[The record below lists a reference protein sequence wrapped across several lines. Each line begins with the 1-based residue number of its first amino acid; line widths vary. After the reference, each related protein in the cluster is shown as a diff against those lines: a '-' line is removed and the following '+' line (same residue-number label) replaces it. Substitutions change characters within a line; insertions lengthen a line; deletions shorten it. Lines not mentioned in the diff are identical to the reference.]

1 MNKNAKLILD
11 VVANSSGHLTAEQIH
26 MALRDSGNRMALA
39 TVYNNLAQLYSD
51 GLIRK
56 VSVEG
61 FPDRYDKM
69 TPHDHLVCRI
79 CGRLADIRF
88 KDLTALLQSQTDE
101 ELLSYDLKAIYICPA
116 CRAAMKNNDKNS
128 P

>member
-1 MNKNAKLILD
+1 
-11 VVANSSGHLTAEQIH
+11 
-26 MALRDSGNRMALA
+26 MALA